1 MKHTLYIYIIVLV
14 GLLPVTEVIAQSVNN
29 VADEVVWVVGDEAIL
44 KSDVEK
50 QRVMGEKVQGNPY
63 CIIPENIAIQ
73 KLFLHQAAIDSIEV
87 TDAMVN
93 QAVDSRLNEWVM
105 MAGSKE
111 KLEEYRN
118 MSLSQLREEM
128 FGQIKDMY
136 TMSQMRKK
144 LCEGIKV
151 TPAEVRQ
158 YFKDLPEDSLPLIP
172 TMVEVQIIVYEPVIP
187 QEEIDR
193 VKAELR
199 DYTERITSGKTSF
212 ATLAR
217 LYSQDPGSARQG
229 GEMDYAGRGVFDPG
243 FANVAFSL
251 TDPNKVSKIAKSEYG
266 YHIIQLIDK
275 RGDKIKVRH
284 ILRKPEVDPVKLD
297 ECMQSLD
304 SLAENIR
311 QNKVTFEEAALYSS
325 DDKDTRLNRGVMFNM
340 KVDEAAG
347 DYIRTS
353 RFEMKDLPV
362 EVARAVEGLKTGE
375 ISNPF
380 TMVNKKGK
388 DVCAIVKLKSRLKQ
402 HRASITED
410 FQAMKAVV
418 MAKKQEE
425 LIQKWIKEKQR
436 ATYVRIN
443 PEWRN
448 CEFQYPGWQV
458 Q

>member
-1 MKHTLYIYIIVLV
+1 MKYTLYIYIIAIAAFLV
-14 GLLPVTEVIAQSVNN
+14 GTETYAQTNN
-29 VADEVVWVVGDEAIL
+29 NIVDEVVWVVGDEAIL

-63 CIIPENIAIQ
+63 CVIPENLALQ

-87 TDAMVN
+87 TDVQVN
-93 QAVDSRLNEWVM
+93 QAVEARLNEWVL

-118 MSLSQLREEM
+118 MSYSQLREEM
-128 FGQIKDMY
+128 FTQLKDMY
-136 TMSQMRKK
+136 ITQRMREK
-144 LCEGIKV
+144 LCENVKV
-151 TPAEVRQ
+151 TPAEVRR

-172 TMVEVQIIVYEPVIP
+172 TTVEVQIIVFAPLIP

-193 VKAELR
+193 VKGELR
-199 DYTERITSGKTSF
+199 DYTDRVNSGRTSF

-229 GEMDYAGRGVFDPG
+229 GELDYAGRGTFDPA

-251 TDPNKVSKIAKSEYG
+251 TDPKRVSKIVKSEFG

-284 ILRKPEVDPVKLD
+284 ILRRPEVDPAQLD
-297 ECMQSLD
+297 DCLHRLD
-304 SLAENIR
+304 SLAEDIR
-311 QNKVTFEEAALYSS
+311 RNKLTFEDAALYTS
-325 DDKDTRLNRGVMFNM
+325 DDKDTRSNNGLMFN
-340 KVDEAAG
+340 VVADELEG
-347 DYIRTS
+347 DYVRTS

-362 EVARAVEGLKTGE
+362 EVARVIENMHTGE
-375 ISNPF
+375 VSNAF
-380 TMVNKKGK
+380 TMVDKKGNE
-388 DVCAIVKLKSRLKQ
+388 VCAIVRLKSRISQ
-402 HRASITED
+402 HRATITED
-410 FQAMKAVV
+410 FQAMRGVV
-418 MAKKQEE
+418 KMKKQDEVIE
-425 LIQKWIKEKQR
+425 NWIKEKQR
-436 ATYVRIN
+436 SIYVRIN

-448 CEFQYPGWQV
+448 CEFQYPGWQI